1 MQSNLNKEEAN
12 STILNLE
19 VLKKEYDATLIK
31 YNQAQSDYA
40 SSLSETSKSFTDIK
54 GKNYLGSGVLSED
67 WVTTSLD
74 DCKEAC
80 ASNNKCSGATYN
92 LDKTYCSLKTGESG
106 LSEGS
111 ENDYAIMS
119 QKQKQLKVL
128 SALSDKLLE
137 INAQILQMVK
147 QGKPKLAEMQQEKEI
162 QISSLS
168 QNYSDLTTQRESLNK
183 TIKENHKLSSA
194 ESQTEILITK
204 NYWTY
209 IMLMIVTIIVGVGI
223 VMFSSLGKGKNSEE
237 SKASSVP
244 ELKEEFVQEEEEDE
258 KEVEAEEEDEKEVEA
273 EEEANEEEEESPQ
286 EGGRHVIKSK
296 YRYAILVVVSVF
308 MVILIS
314 RLVTSCCAY
323 INK

>member
-1 MQSNLNKEEAN
+1 
-12 STILNLE
+12 
-19 VLKKEYDATLIK
+19 
-31 YNQAQSDYA
+31 
-40 SSLSETSKSFTDIK
+40 
-54 GKNYLGSGVLSED
+54 
-67 WVTTSLD
+67 
-74 DCKEAC
+74 
-80 ASNNKCSGATYN
+80 
-92 LDKTYCSLKTGESG
+92 
-106 LSEGS
+106 
-111 ENDYAIMS
+111 MS

-147 QGKPKLAEMQQEKEI
+147 QGKPKLVEMQQEKEI

-209 IMLMIVTIIVGVGI
+209 IMLMIVTIMVGVGI
-223 VMFSSLGKGKNSEE
+223 VMFSSLGKGKNSDE

-244 ELKEEFVQEEEEDE
+244 EPKEEFVQEEKEEEAD
-258 KEVEAEEEDEKEVEA
+258 AEEETEA
-273 EEEANEEEEESPQ
+273 EEEAKAEESPQ

-314 RLVTSCCAY
+314 RLATSCCAY